1 MIISRGIWSMCRGGP
16 QLRFGLA
23 LLRFPLPDL
32 GEKIKEGKVKKL
44 YIKEGDHIKEF
55 EKIADVE
62 SDKQF
67 TEITSPEEGVIKKLY
82 YHEDQTCMV
91 GDIFLEIETN
101 KAEATHEDS
110 HNHHQGQQTSSTV
123 HAEEEKSHDDKE
135 EVLASSTV
143 KLLAKQNNINLQEL
157 KGTGRK
163 GRVLKDDIVH
173 FIENRDK
180 PAAKVE
186 IKS

>member
-1 MIISRGIWSMCRGGP
+1 
-16 QLRFGLA
+16 
-23 LLRFPLPDL
+23 
-32 GEKIKEGKVKKL
+32 VKKL
-44 YIKEGDHIKEF
+44 YIKEGDQIKEF

-91 GDIFLEIETN
+91 GDVFLEIETN
-101 KAEATHEDS
+101 KPETQQEHSA
-110 HNHHQGQQTSSTV
+110 HHVQVQHTSSTAHSALV
-123 HAEEEKSHDDKE
+123 KSQGLEDKD

-143 KLLAKQNNINLQEL
+143 KLLAKQNKINLQEL
-157 KGTGRK
+157 KGTGRR

-173 FIENRDK
+173 FLESRDK
-180 PAAKVE
+180 TAVKVE
-186 IKS
+186 IKN